1 MEQLACREM
10 TSDLTWLVLLERRG
24 EREEKEGGGG
34 VERRIERGNRGG
46 KGGGRVGA
54 GRSREERDRM
64 GEKKR
69 RQWTT
74 QSEPPLGAPK
84 QWTFSLE
91 LTGVVFFT
99 VWRGLS
105 H

>member
-1 MEQLACREM
+1 M
-10 TSDLTWLVLLERRG
+10 
-24 EREEKEGGGG
+24 
-34 VERRIERGNRGG
+34 
-46 KGGGRVGA
+46 GA
-54 GRSREERDRM
+54 GRSREERERL

-84 QWTFSLE
+84 QWIFSLE

-105 H
+105 HCGRKKNQVQCTTSKPLCPTVPQYGYEDENTKYQLCTCFLWKL